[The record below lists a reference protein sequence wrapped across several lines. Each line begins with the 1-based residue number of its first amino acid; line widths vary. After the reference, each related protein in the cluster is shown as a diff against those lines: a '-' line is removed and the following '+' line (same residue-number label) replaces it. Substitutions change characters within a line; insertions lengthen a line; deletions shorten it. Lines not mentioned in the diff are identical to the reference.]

1 MRLRSHQA
9 TTALRGAG
17 CQIQSWTST
26 ARAGGWA
33 TTSRRSPSNES
44 GMTTRSAGSV
54 EPGTKA
60 RCSKRTASTNG
71 RATSRWAATASTI
84 VICGGRVDLLQDQ
97 RRARKQAAADDGG
110 AFDRADLGGQPA
122 NRTGMR
128 RQHHA
133 LQPRRTQHAPL
144 EPVEPERVQPA
155 QHGWPPAGP
164 LAAVRHR
171 AKLSPVR
178 RWPQMMLD
186 VEPVVEKQPVVQA
199 PVVAGRPARML
210 VMAVELAERQAD
222 RPTGQIHRQ
231 EELRRGDRDR
241 GPERNDERDFDARL
255 PESPNR
261 ERLRSPAPRD
271 ATGAGGATRS
281 AGAPAAA

>member
-17 CQIQSWTST
+17 CQIQSWTRT

-60 RCSKRTASTNG
+60 RCSKRTACLDERAG
-71 RATSRWAATASTI
+71 ATSRSGHATASTI
-84 VICGGRVDLLQDQ
+84 VICAAGIDLLQDQ

-144 EPVEPERVQPA
+144 ERVEPERVQPA
-155 QHGWPPAGP
+155 QHGWPSARP

-171 AKLSPVR
+171 AELSPVR
-178 RWPQMMLD
+178 RRPQMMLD

-210 VMAVELAERQAD
+210 VMAVELTERQAD
-222 RPTGQIHRQ
+222 RPAGQIHRQ

-241 GPERNDERDFDARL
+241 GPEGNDEGDFDQQL
-255 PESPNR
+255 PR
-261 ERLRSPAPRD
+261 
-271 ATGAGGATRS
+271 
-281 AGAPAAA
+281 